1 MLCNEKS
8 MGTAFYKTL
17 LLLWYYSVKH
27 LLGEY
32 HIRSKRAY
40 IIVWLSAKFDNSFF
54 QVVYCN
60 FVFMIDI
67 VEVRFLLLVL
77 FTLRQFIGF

>member
-1 MLCNEKS
+1 MN
-8 MGTAFYKTL
+8 
-17 LLLWYYSVKH
+17 

-32 HIRSKRAY
+32 HIKTKRAY

-54 QVVYCN
+54 QVVYRN

-67 VEVRFLLLVL
+67 VEVFFYL
-77 FTLRQFIGF
+77 FCLH